1 MTTNLPPPIEDIA
14 FKGFDPNVSRR
25 LLSTLG
31 PYRWRFFLAMILM
44 LISSS
49 AAVAGPYLVK
59 VALDSGLSAGSLTVL
74 RQTVLLYLL
83 VAIIQWTSTY
93 LRVYLM
99 PRVGQSIIYDL
110 RSRLFEHLQE
120 LSLSFYSHYS
130 VGRVITRVINDVGVL
145 REFIT
150 WALLAVAR
158 DLFAL
163 IGIVIVMLSMN
174 VRLSLLTFTV
184 LPVMLWAT
192 TVFKKYARENY
203 RQVRAAISWVNSV
216 LAENINGVRVVQ
228 AFSRE
233 EVNYHYFEDTV
244 NKNNLDA
251 NLNAARIASAFPAV
265 IDLLGGVATALV
277 VWVGGMAAFGN
288 QPGSANAITPGVLV
302 AFLLYINRFFDPIRD
317 LSRRYDSFQS
327 TMAGGE
333 RIFALMD
340 APIEVQDSPDAIDI
354 PSIQGEV
361 QFERVSFHYSDEEQ
375 QGEEQLVLENTDIHI
390 PAGKTVALVG
400 ETGAGKSTIIKIIA
414 RFHDPTR
421 GRVLIDGFD
430 LRYVTQ
436 NSLRS
441 QMGIVLQDPFL
452 FNGTVAENIR
462 FGRLEASDE
471 EVQAA
476 AVAVGADDFIQR
488 LRQGYDS
495 PVEEGGAVLSVGQR
509 QLISFAR
516 ALLADPRILIL
527 DEATS
532 SVDTQTERLIQE
544 ALARLLSGRTAF
556 VIAHRL
562 STVVNADI
570 ILVIHDGRII
580 EEGSHSD
587 LLALG
592 GTYFHLYSS
601 GFEEDSPA

>member
-1 MTTNLPPPIEDIA
+1 MTSASTPPPNQDVA
-14 FKGFDPNVSRR
+14 FKGYDPQISRR
-25 LLSTLG
+25 LFGFLR
-31 PYRWRFFLAMILM
+31 PYRWRFSLAMFLM
-44 LISSS
+44 LISSA

-59 VALDSGLSAGSLTVL
+59 IAIDEGLGTGSITIL
-74 RQTVLLYLL
+74 RQTVLLYL
-83 VAIIQWTSTY
+83 AIAILQWVSTF
-93 LRVYLM
+93 LRVNIM
-99 PRVGQSIIYDL
+99 AQVGQSIIYDL
-110 RSRLFEHLQE
+110 RSQLFTHLQE

-163 IGIVIVMLSMN
+163 VGIVIVMLSMN
-174 VRLSLLTFTV
+174 FRLSLLTFTV
-184 LPVMLWAT
+184 IPVMIWAT

-233 EVNYHYFEDTV
+233 EVNYHYFRDVV

-251 NLNAARIASAFPAV
+251 NLRAARVASAFPAV
-265 IDLLGGVATALV
+265 IELLGAAATALIVWLGGLV
-277 VWVGGMAAFGN
+277 VIRS
-288 QPGSANAITPGVLV
+288 QPGAAGAITPGVFV
-302 AFLLYINRFFDPIRD
+302 AFLLYISRFFDPVRD

-327 TMAGGE
+327 TMAGSE

-340 APIEVQDSPDAIDI
+340 APVEVQDETDAIQLPD
-354 PSIQGEV
+354 IQGEV
-361 QFERVSFHYSDEEQ
+361 QLEDVSFYYQDVDQQEED
-375 QGEEQLVLENTDIHI
+375 QLVLQHIDIHI
-390 PAGKTVALVG
+390 PTGQTVALVG
-400 ETGAGKSTIIKIIA
+400 ETGAGKSTLIKLIA
-414 RFHDPTR
+414 RFHDPTQ
-421 GRVLIDGFD
+421 GRILIDGYD
-430 LRYVTQ
+430 LHHVTQ

-441 QMGIVLQDPFL
+441 QMGLVLQDPFL

-476 AVAVGADDFIQR
+476 AQAVGADDFIQR
-488 LRQGYDS
+488 LSRGYLS

-532 SVDTQTERLIQE
+532 SVDTQTERLIQQ
-544 ALARLLSGRTAF
+544 ALARLLHGRTSF

-570 ILVIHDGRII
+570 ILVVHDGRII
-580 EEGSHSD
+580 EEGNHSE
-587 LLALG
+587 LLAFG

-601 GFEEDSPA
+601 GFEE

>member
-1 MTTNLPPPIEDIA
+1 MTTLPPNQDVV
-14 FKGFDPNVSRR
+14 FKGYDPEISRR
-25 LLSTLG
+25 LFGFLR
-31 PYRWRFFLAMILM
+31 PYRRRFSLAVLLM
-44 LISSS
+44 LISSA

-59 VALDSGLSAGSLTVL
+59 IAIDEGIATGSLTVL
-74 RQTVLLYLL
+74 RQTVLLYLGFAL
-83 VAIIQWTSTY
+83 VQWVATF
-93 LRVYLM
+93 LRVNIM
-99 PRVGQSIIYDL
+99 AQVGQSIIYDL
-110 RSRLFEHLQE
+110 RSQLFEHLQE

-163 IGIVIVMLSMN
+163 IGIVIVMVSMN
-174 VRLSLLTFTV
+174 LRLSLLTFTV
-184 LPVMLWAT
+184 LPIMILAT
-192 TVFKKYARENY
+192 TIFKRYARENY

-216 LAENINGVRVVQ
+216 LAENINGVRVIQ

-233 EVNYHYFEDTV
+233 SVNYQNFHDEV
-244 NKNNLDA
+244 NKNNLDV
-251 NLNAARIASAFPAV
+251 NLQAARIASAFPAV
-265 IDLLGGVATALV
+265 IDFLGAAATALV
-277 VWVGGMAAFGN
+277 VWIGGLSVINSTPGAAD
-288 QPGSANAITPGVLV
+288 AITPGVLV

-327 TMAGGE
+327 TMAGSE

-340 APIEVQDSPDAIDI
+340 APVEVQDAPDAIQL
-354 PSIQGEV
+354 PEIQGEV
-361 QFERVSFHYSDEEQ
+361 YLDRVSFHYQDTEPSDPDP
-375 QGEEQLVLENTDIHI
+375 LVLDDINIHI
-390 PAGKTVALVG
+390 PAGKTIALVG
-400 ETGAGKSTIIKIIA
+400 ETGAGKSTLIKIIT
-414 RFHDPTR
+414 RFHDPTA
-421 GRVLIDGFD
+421 GEVLIDGYD
-430 LRYVTQ
+430 LRRVTQ
-436 NSLRS
+436 SSLRS

-462 FGRLEASDE
+462 FGRLNASDE
-471 EVQAA
+471 DVQAA
-476 AVAVGADDFIQR
+476 AKAVGADEFIQR
-488 LRQGYDS
+488 LSLGYES

-532 SVDTQTERLIQE
+532 SVDTQTERIIQNG
-544 ALARLLSGRTAF
+544 LSLLLKGRTSF

-570 ILVIHDGRII
+570 ILVVQDGRII
-580 EEGSHSD
+580 EEGNHSD

-601 GFEEDSPA
+601 GLEE

>member
-1 MTTNLPPPIEDIA
+1 MTTLPPNQDVV
-14 FKGFDPNVSRR
+14 FKGYDPDISRR
-25 LLSTLG
+25 LFGFLN
-31 PYRWRFFLAMILM
+31 PYRRRFSLAVLLM
-44 LISSS
+44 LISSA

-59 VALDSGLSAGSLTVL
+59 IAIDEGIGTGSLTIL
-74 RQTVLLYLL
+74 RQTVLLYLGFAL
-83 VAIIQWTSTY
+83 VQWVSTF
-93 LRVYLM
+93 LRVNIM
-99 PRVGQSIIYDL
+99 AQVGQSIIYDL
-110 RSRLFEHLQE
+110 RSQLFEHLQE

-163 IGIVIVMLSMN
+163 IGIVIVMLNMN
-174 VRLSLLTFTV
+174 LRLSLLTFTV
-184 LPVMLWAT
+184 LPIMILAT
-192 TVFKKYARENY
+192 TIFKRYARENY

-233 EVNYHYFEDTV
+233 NVNYHNFHDQV
-244 NKNNLDA
+244 NKNNLDV
-251 NLNAARIASAFPAV
+251 NLQAARIASGFPAV
-265 IDLLGGVATALV
+265 IDFLGAAATALV
-277 VWVGGMAAFGN
+277 VWIGGMSVINSTPGAAD
-288 QPGSANAITPGVLV
+288 AITPGVLV

-327 TMAGGE
+327 TMAGSE
-333 RIFALMD
+333 RIFALLD
-340 APIEVQDSPDAIDI
+340 SPVEVQDAPDAIYL
-354 PSIQGEV
+354 PEIQGEV
-361 QFERVSFHYSDEEQ
+361 YLDRVSFHYQDTEPSDPDP
-375 QGEEQLVLENTDIHI
+375 LVLDDINIHI
-390 PAGKTVALVG
+390 PAGKTIALVG
-400 ETGAGKSTIIKIIA
+400 ETGAGKSTLIKLIA
-414 RFHDPTR
+414 RFHDPTEGEVR
-421 GRVLIDGFD
+421 IDGYD
-430 LRYVTQ
+430 LRNVTQ
-436 NSLRS
+436 SSLRS

-462 FGRLEASDE
+462 FGRLDASDG
-471 EVQAA
+471 EVQTAA
-476 AVAVGADDFIQR
+476 KAVGADEFIHR
-488 LRQGYDS
+488 LSLGYES

-532 SVDTQTERLIQE
+532 SVDTQTERIIQNG
-544 ALARLLSGRTAF
+544 LSLLLKGRTSF

-570 ILVIHDGRII
+570 ILVVQDGRII
-580 EEGSHSD
+580 EEGNHSD

-592 GTYFHLYSS
+592 GTYYHLYSS
-601 GFEEDSPA
+601 GLEE

>member
-1 MTTNLPPPIEDIA
+1 
-14 FKGFDPNVSRR
+14 
-25 LLSTLG
+25 
-31 PYRWRFFLAMILM
+31 M
-44 LISSS
+44 LISSA

-59 VALDSGLSAGSLTVL
+59 IAIDEGIGTGSLTVL
-74 RQTVLLYLL
+74 RQTVLLYLGFAL
-83 VAIIQWTSTY
+83 IQWVSTF
-93 LRVYLM
+93 LRVNIM
-99 PRVGQSIIYDL
+99 AQVGQSIIYDL
-110 RSRLFEHLQE
+110 RSQLFEHLQE

-163 IGIVIVMLSMN
+163 IGIVIVMVSMN
-174 VRLSLLTFTV
+174 LRLSLLTFTV
-184 LPVMLWAT
+184 LPIMILAT
-192 TVFKKYARENY
+192 TIFKRYARENY

-216 LAENINGVRVVQ
+216 LAENINGVRVIQ

-233 EVNYHYFEDTV
+233 NVNYINFHDEV
-244 NKNNLDA
+244 NKNNLDV
-251 NLNAARIASAFPAV
+251 NLQAARIASAFPAV
-265 IDLLGGVATALV
+265 IDFLGAAATALV
-277 VWVGGMAAFGN
+277 VWIGGLSVINSTPGAAD
-288 QPGSANAITPGVLV
+288 AITPGVLV

-327 TMAGGE
+327 TMAGSE

-340 APIEVQDSPDAIDI
+340 APVEVQDAPDAIQL
-354 PSIQGEV
+354 PEIQGEV
-361 QFERVSFHYSDEEQ
+361 YLDRVSFHYQDTEPSDPDP
-375 QGEEQLVLENTDIHI
+375 LVLDDINIHI
-390 PAGKTVALVG
+390 PAGKTIALVG
-400 ETGAGKSTIIKIIA
+400 ETGAGKSTLIKIIT
-414 RFHDPTR
+414 RFHDPTA
-421 GRVLIDGFD
+421 GEVLIDGYD
-430 LRYVTQ
+430 LRRVTQ
-436 NSLRS
+436 SSLRS

-462 FGRLEASDE
+462 FGRLNASDE
-471 EVQAA
+471 DVQAA
-476 AVAVGADDFIQR
+476 AKAVGADEFIQR
-488 LRQGYDS
+488 LSLGYES

-532 SVDTQTERLIQE
+532 SVDTQTERIIQNG
-544 ALARLLSGRTAF
+544 LSLLLKGRTSF

-570 ILVIHDGRII
+570 ILVVQDGRII
-580 EEGSHSD
+580 EEGNHSD

-601 GFEEDSPA
+601 GLEE